1 MNFFSRIPF
10 WISLIAV
17 LSIIYDFGFDQDAE
31 TQDFLYSFYVFTL
44 VTGVFSAIY
53 RYFLSRKRPISK
65 VWFFDAL
72 FFLLLLGV
80 LSGFAEWSFSS
91 FFHNRYLLYFT
102 VILVFLR
109 EVSAIKSTIAN
120 RYLNPAQ
127 LFIVSFFA
135 IIVLGTFLLL
145 LPRATYSGIGFID
158 ALFTS
163 TSAVCVTGLIVV
175 DTGSYFTRF
184 GQVII
189 MILIQTGGI
198 GIMTFTSYFSYFF
211 RGGAS
216 YESQILLKD
225 MTNSEKIAE
234 VYRTLNIIILLTFAI
249 EAAGASIIFTTL
261 DSNLFTSAGEQM
273 FFSAFHAVSGFCN
286 AGFSTLPDSLLE
298 GAFRFNY
305 NLHLT
310 IAFLFI
316 LGGLGFPIVFN
327 ILKYLKHLIVNR
339 IFRKE
344 SLHVPWVINI
354 NTRIVLIT
362 TLVLILMGTFFF
374 YIFEYNNTLAE
385 HGKAGKVI
393 TAFFGAVTPRTAGF
407 NTVDTS
413 ALAPPT
419 ILLVLFLMW
428 VGASPG
434 STGGGIKT
442 SSLAIAFM
450 NVVGIA
456 RGKNKIEV
464 FRREISEVSVKRAFA
479 IMLLSF
485 IVAGSSIFL
494 ITGLEPEIELLPVA
508 FECFSAYSTVGLSM
522 GITGDLGNPSKMVI
536 IFTMFIGRVSMLT
549 ILVAL
554 LRKVKH
560 LNYRYP
566 SESLLIN

>member
-1 MNFFSRIPF
+1 MKYFSRIPF

-31 TQDFLYSFYVFTL
+31 TQDFLHSFYIFTL
-44 VTGVFSAIY
+44 ITGVFSAIN
-53 RYFLSRKRPISK
+53 RYFLSRKRPLPK

-80 LSGFAEWSFSS
+80 LSGFAEWDFSS
-91 FFHNRYLLYFT
+91 FFHNRYLLYFA
-102 VILVFLR
+102 VILVFFR
-109 EVSAIKSTIAN
+109 EVSAIKSTLTY

-145 LPRATYSGIGFID
+145 LPRATYSGIGVID

-175 DTGSYFTRF
+175 DTGSYFTTF

-189 MILIQTGGI
+189 MILIQAGGI

-234 VYRTLNIIILLTFAI
+234 VFRTMNIIILLTIAI
-249 EAAGASIIFTTL
+249 EAAGAAIIFTTL
-261 DSNLFTSAGEQM
+261 DSTLFTSAGEQM
-273 FFSAFHAVSGFCN
+273 FFSVFHAVSGFCN
-286 AGFSTLPDSLLE
+286 AGFSTLSDSLFE

-327 ILKYLKHLIVNR
+327 ILRYLKHLFINR

-344 SLHVPWVINI
+344 SLYVPWVINI

-362 TLVLILMGTFFF
+362 TLVLILTGTFFF

-419 ILLVLFLMW
+419 VLLVLFLMW

-450 NVVGIA
+450 NVVSLA
-456 RGKNKIEV
+456 RGKDRIEV
-464 FRREISEVSVKRAFA
+464 FRREVSEVSVKRAFA

-485 IVAGSSIFL
+485 IVAGSSIIL
-494 ITGLEPEIELLPVA
+494 ITGFEPERELLPVA

-536 IFTMFIGRVSMLT
+536 VFTMFIGRVSMLT
-549 ILVAL
+549 ILVAF
-554 LRKVKH
+554 LRKIKY

-566 SESLLIN
+566 SESILIN